1 MTADRCVLIASDALV
16 DANLVKELLD
26 DDFPNIAI
34 STYPDLAIKDF
45 IDHKPSLLVLA
56 FKSITQAQDYY
67 LGLYRNSPLLQSC
80 PHRTVLLCTKD
91 EILRAYELCKSGR
104 FDDYVHFWPM
114 SFDAPRLHM
123 AIRGALRDLD
133 RTITETRRSDEL
145 LAHAGQISQLDSRLG
160 QHIASGSQRMD
171 VVDNSLKTAEGTILT
186 ALNAFAENFSAHSS
200 SEPAQ
205 PRDRTDI
212 QREIERI
219 KAENVEAS
227 LASVSGA
234 MQSVRQWS
242 DTIKDDLAPQIA
254 AASALQEMAE
264 ESRPYILVV
273 EDDVFQHRVLR
284 IALKDLGAAIGI
296 SVSGADALAS
306 LQVRRPDLI
315 LMDFNLPDME
325 GADLI
330 RQIKAVEQYSNIPVI
345 MVSGRQERN
354 VILECKAVGAV
365 DFVLKPFE
373 RDTLLS
379 KVRRWIT
386 DTDAASTPEAGQR
399 PRKD

>member
-1 MTADRCVLIASDALV
+1 
-16 DANLVKELLD
+16 
-26 DDFPNIAI
+26 
-34 STYPDLAIKDF
+34 
-45 IDHKPSLLVLA
+45 
-56 FKSITQAQDYY
+56 
-67 LGLYRNSPLLQSC
+67 
-80 PHRTVLLCTKD
+80 
-91 EILRAYELCKSGR
+91 
-104 FDDYVHFWPM
+104 
-114 SFDAPRLHM
+114 
-123 AIRGALRDLD
+123 
-133 RTITETRRSDEL
+133 
-145 LAHAGQISQLDSRLG
+145 
-160 QHIASGSQRMD
+160 
-171 VVDNSLKTAEGTILT
+171 
-186 ALNAFAENFSAHSS
+186 LNAFAENFSAHSS

>member
-1 MTADRCVLIASDALV
+1 MTAGDPILIVSDSLG

-34 STYPDLAIKDF
+34 SKDPDLAVRDF
-45 IDHKPSLLVLA
+45 TGHRPRVLVLA
-56 FKSITQAQDYY
+56 FKSIAQAEDYY
-67 LGLYRNSPLLQSC
+67 LGLYRNSPIVQNCS
-80 PHRTVLLCTKD
+80 HRTVLLCTKD
-91 EILRAYELCKSGR
+91 EVLRAYELCKSGR

-133 RTITETRRSDEL
+133 RSITETRRSDEL
-145 LAHAGQISQLDSRLG
+145 LAHAGQVSQLDSRLG

-171 VVDNSLKTAEGTILT
+171 VADNSLKAAEGTILA
-186 ALNAFAENFSAHSS
+186 ALNAFAKNFSADSLN
-200 SEPAQ
+200 EPAR
-205 PRDRTDI
+205 PGDRTDI
-212 QREIERI
+212 RREIERM
-219 KAENVEAS
+219 KAEEVEAS

-242 DTIKDDLAPQIA
+242 NTIKDDLAPQIA
-254 AASALQEMAE
+254 AARALQEIAE
-264 ESRPYILVV
+264 ETRPYILVV
-273 EDDVFQHRVLR
+273 EDDIFQQRVLR
-284 IALKDLGAAIGI
+284 IALRDFRAAIGF
-296 SVSGADALAS
+296 SASGADALAS

-315 LMDFNLPDME
+315 LMDFNLPDIE
-325 GADLI
+325 GVDVI

-379 KVRRWIT
+379 KVRRWIA
-386 DTDAASTPEAGQR
+386 DTKSASTPEGGDR
-399 PRKD
+399 PRLA

>member
-1 MTADRCVLIASDALV
+1 MTAGDSILIASDSRR
-16 DANLVKELLD
+16 DAELVKEILD
-26 DDFPNIAI
+26 DDFPNIAV
-34 STYPDLAIKDF
+34 SADPSLAVRGF
-45 IDHKPSLLVLA
+45 IDHEPRVLVLA
-56 FKSITQAQDYY
+56 FKSIAQAEDYY
-67 LGLYRNSPLLQSC
+67 LGLYRNSPLLQDR

-133 RTITETRRSDEL
+133 RTITETRRSDEIL
-145 LAHAGQISQLDSRLG
+145 VHAGKVSQLDSRLG
-160 QHIASGSQRMD
+160 QHIASGSQCMD
-171 VVDNSLKTAEGTILT
+171 VADNSLRTAEGTILA
-186 ALNAFAENFSAHSS
+186 ALDAFAKQFSAHSS
-200 SEPAQ
+200 NEPAR

-212 QREIERI
+212 QGEIERM
-219 KAENVEAS
+219 KAEKIETS

-242 DTIKDDLAPQIA
+242 NTIKDDLAPQITA
-254 AASALQEMAE
+254 ARAVQEIAKE
-264 ESRPYILVV
+264 GRPYILVV
-273 EDDVFQHRVLR
+273 EDDVFQHTVLR

-296 SVSGADALAS
+296 AASGADALAS

-325 GADLI
+325 GVDVI

-354 VILECKAVGAV
+354 VILDCKAVGVV
-365 DFVLKPFE
+365 DFVLKPFD
-373 RDTLLS
+373 RATLLS
-379 KVRRWIT
+379 KVRRWIA
-386 DTDAASTPEAGQR
+386 DTKSASAPEAGDR
-399 PRKD
+399 SRVD

>member
-1 MTADRCVLIASDALV
+1 MTAGDYILIVSDSLW
-16 DANLVKELLD
+16 DANLLKQLLD

-34 STYPDLAIKDF
+34 STDQNLVVRDF
-45 IDHKPSLLVLA
+45 IGHEPLVLVLA
-56 FKSITQAQDYY
+56 FKSIAQAEDYY
-67 LGLYRNSPLLQSC
+67 LGLYRNSPLLQDR

-133 RTITETRRSDEL
+133 RSITETRHADVM
-145 LAHAGQISQLDSRLG
+145 LAHTGKVSQLDSRLG

-171 VVDNSLKTAEGTILT
+171 VADNSLKTAEGTVLA
-186 ALNAFAENFSAHSS
+186 ALSAFAEKFSAHSS
-200 SEPAQ
+200 KEPAR
-205 PRDRTDI
+205 PIDRTDI
-212 QREIERI
+212 QREIETM
-219 KAENVEAS
+219 KAEEVEAS

-242 DTIKDDLAPQIA
+242 NTIKDDLAPQITA
-254 AASALQEMAE
+254 ARALQEIAE

-273 EDDVFQHRVLR
+273 EDDVFQHTVLR

-296 SVSGADALAS
+296 SASGADALAS

-315 LMDFNLPDME
+315 LMDFNLPDIE
-325 GADLI
+325 GVDVI

-365 DFVLKPFE
+365 DFVLKPFD
-373 RDTLLS
+373 RATLLS
-379 KVRRWIT
+379 KVRRWIA
-386 DTDAASTPEAGQR
+386 DTKSASTPEVGDR
-399 PRKD
+399 PRLD

>member
-227 LASVSGA
+227 LA
-234 MQSVRQWS
+234 
-242 DTIKDDLAPQIA
+242 

-379 KVRRWIT
+379 K
-386 DTDAASTPEAGQR
+386 D
-399 PRKD
+399 